1 MMTGGEKGARAMGV
15 AAGRRTD
22 AGTRLGAPDA
32 AAPLFGRRF
41 ELSLWQARLAVA
53 WQREIDE
60 RRLALWVPVAAGAGA
75 VLYLGA
81 EREPPLWF
89 SGVLFACTALFA
101 VLARKRPAGFG
112 VAIAL
117 TALSGGFLSG
127 GLRTARVAAPVLDRI
142 RIVELTGFIEEMD
155 LRRSGARFVLRVA
168 SAEGL
173 DAAATPIRVR
183 LTTRRAPPAAAGDF
197 VVLKARLL
205 PPAPAVLPGGYDFAR
220 DAYFA
225 RFGAVGSVLG
235 RIETMPAP
243 DPPDLGLRMFAAIDR
258 GRNALET
265 RIDRIV
271 GGEAGAVAAAMVT
284 GKRDLLDEVTMDTI
298 REAGIFHII
307 TISGVQMTL
316 VAGIFFWGLRCLMA
330 MSRTL
335 ALHYPIKKWAA
346 GLAMAGAVAY
356 DIATGSRVGTERA
369 LIMTLVLL
377 GAVVFERQALSMRNL
392 AVAALVVIVIE
403 PEALLGRQFPTL
415 LRRGRRPRRGL

>member
-1 MMTGGEKGARAMGV
+1 MEA

-22 AGTRLGAPDA
+22 AGTTLGAPDA

-41 ELSLWQARLAVA
+41 DSPSGKPVSPLPCSGKSTNAGSSCGFPSRRAPAASSISAPNASRRCGFPVCCLPAPRCLPSWRAEAAWALPSRL
-53 WQREIDE
+53 RSP
-60 RRLALWVPVAAGAGA
+60 RS
-75 VLYLGA
+75 
-81 EREPPLWF
+81 F
-89 SGVLFACTALFA
+89 
-101 VLARKRPAGFG
+101 
-112 VAIAL
+112 
-117 TALSGGFLSG
+117 GGFLSG
-127 GLRTARVAAPVLDRI
+127 GLRTARVAAPVLDHI

-173 DAAATPIRVR
+173 DPAATPVARPAHARHGRRR
-183 LTTRRAPPAAAGDF
+183 LRPAISSS
-197 VVLKARLL
+197 LKARLL
-205 PPAPAVLPGGYDFAR
+205 PPAHAVLPGGYDFAR

-225 RFGAVGSVLG
+225 RLGAVGNVLG

-243 DPPDLGLRMFAAIDR
+243 DPPDLALRMFAAIDR
-258 GRNALET
+258 GRNALEA
-265 RIDRIV
+265 RVDRIV

-284 GKRDLLDEVTMDTI
+284 GKRDLLDDVTMDTI

-316 VAGIFFWGLRCLMA
+316 VAGIFFWGLRRLLA

-377 GAVVFERQALSMRNL
+377 GAVLFERQALSMRNL
-392 AVAALVVIVIE
+392 AVAALAVIV
-403 PEALLGRQFPTL
+403 ARAGGVARRQFPAL
-415 LRRGRRPRRGL
+415 LRGGRRSRRGL